1 MKLNFQ
7 FFRFD
12 YDRYC
17 MLNFDE
23 QNEVGNGIN

>member
-7 FFRFD
+7 PFRPD
-12 YDRYC
+12 YDRHC

-23 QNEVGNGIN
+23 QNEAGNGIN